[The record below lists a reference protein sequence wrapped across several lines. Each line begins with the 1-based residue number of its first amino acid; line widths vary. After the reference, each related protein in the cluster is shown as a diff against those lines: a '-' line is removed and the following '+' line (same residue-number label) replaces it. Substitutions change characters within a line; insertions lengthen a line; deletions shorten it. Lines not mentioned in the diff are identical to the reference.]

1 MSIKQLP
8 TVLRLG
14 ARRLRAVMVKD
25 SGMFIILGVFFIAR
39 GIGYLAGD
47 DGPGLPAQLL
57 PVPAS
62 WWAVAWL
69 AVGIFA
75 VGVARRWQSRLAGV
89 VLYLLFGMIGLWG
102 AAFLLVS
109 PAAFLDRG
117 SAFLTIAALA
127 FWAVWRG
134 RKTEVS
140 IRVND
145 REVADAIRSH
155 TGR

>member
-1 MSIKQLP
+1 MPIKYLP
-8 TVLRLG
+8 SGMRPA

-47 DGPGLPAQLL
+47 GPGLPAQLL
-57 PVPAS
+57 PLPAS

-69 AVGIFA
+69 TVGIGA
-75 VGVARRWQSRLAGV
+75 VGVARKWQSRLAGV
-89 VLYLLFGMIGLWG
+89 VLYLLFGMIGMWG
-102 AAFLLVS
+102 AAFLLIS

-127 FWAVWRG
+127 SWAVWRG

-155 TGR
+155 AGR

>member
-1 MSIKQLP
+1 MPINYLP
-8 TVLRLG
+8 SALRPP
-14 ARRLRAVMVKD
+14 ARKLREVMLKD

-39 GIGYLAGD
+39 GVGYLAGD

-57 PVPAS
+57 PFPAS
-62 WWAVAWL
+62 WWAVTWL
-69 AVGIFA
+69 AVGVIA
-75 VGVARRWQSRLAGV
+75 VVVARKWQSRIAGV

-102 AAFLLVS
+102 AAFLLIS

-155 TGR
+155 TGG